1 MKKEMDSNL
10 LLPKR
15 RHRKTY
21 LIMKNMLILL
31 FVFNLG
37 LHAKG
42 LSQEVKKARYIN
54 ATLVE
59 VFEDLKEQS
68 GFGILYKLHELEADV
83 RVNLDKENA
92 TVQEVLNEV
101 LRNTDMHFK
110 LQDDVIVIYKE
121 KTAFIQKKDDKL
133 IKGKIL
139 DENGDPL
146 PGANIIVQET
156 GSGTITD
163 TKGEFVLNV
172 KTLPVTLN
180 VTFIGFETK
189 KIKLENNEY
198 LKLKLISALNDLM
211 EVVVTG
217 YGEIE
222 KRKLSSS
229 VSTIKGED
237 VIELGTSN
245 VDQMLEGKIAGLVSM
260 ENTGTPGAAP
270 KIRIRGNSSITGNRE
285 PLWVVDGI
293 ILDDPVEISAAE
305 LNSADHVNLIGN
317 AISSLNPEDI
327 ERIDVLKDASATA
340 IYGTKAANGVI
351 VVTTK
356 KGKGGGMNVQYTN
369 RFSIKTR
376 ADYDQLNLMNSADR
390 IAVSH
395 EINERGLNYLT
406 LPAPTS
412 YEGALY
418 DWQNHNITFEQFQA
432 QVTKF
437 QKANTDWFDLLFENS
452 LSQKHNVSF
461 SGSSGKVNYYASLS
475 YQDDQGTVKG
485 EGYTKYNAFTK
496 LNFRFNE
503 KLNLQLSLRV
513 ADSER
518 DYLHSSIDAY
528 KYAYNTSRALAPYDE
543 NGDLA
548 FYNRS
553 NGYKNSY
560 LRYNV
565 LNEIAHSSRDIE
577 NRSWNFASNLKYKL
591 TDWLSYENVMG
602 YNVSNT
608 EEVASVDNQT
618 YYVSSLRKCNLEDFD
633 LFDDELAEKTIMPFG
648 GILSRNTTSNT
659 SYTFRNSIRMNKRFQ
674 KNEFNVNLG
683 TEIRSNSYE
692 GYQLTRG
699 GYYPERGMTFAQIDH
714 SKYEQYAAWVKDHG
728 DVATD
733 NTQNYLSYYATFI
746 YAYDN
751 RYSVNFNYRT
761 DGSNAFGQDESNKFL
776 PVYSTSFRWNG
787 HNEKFLENVNWLNN
801 LALRASYGIQGN
813 VHPSMTPNL
822 IVKQEAID
830 PISGEFGSSIDRLP
844 NPTLRW
850 EKTKSSNVGL
860 DLGLFS
866 NKFTLTAE
874 YYHKKGEDQ
883 IISKRVS
890 KISGVNSIAINA
902 GDIVNKG
909 YELAIGATLMQKK
922 DFVLSTNIIG
932 FKNTNEVLTSSNE
945 DTYTWHDYV
954 EGNAYLPGNPVDGFY
969 SYRFG
974 GLDDKGL
981 PTFEGIDP
989 EDGAT
994 KEERFEKMFVYSGQR
1009 TPDVSGSFSLF
1020 AKYKRV
1026 RINCLFAYSLGA
1038 KIRLNDLY
1046 SNYGQKLPQPY
1057 QNMTADFVNRW
1068 QKKGDENNT
1077 VIPSL
1082 SSDPLDFIFS
1092 KYEDY
1097 IGSNFWQMYND
1108 ADIRV
1113 VSGDYLKLNN
1123 VSVAYDLGKRVC
1135 EKLKVKHITLRAEG
1149 RCLYTWASK
1158 ELNGQDPDHASFGF
1172 NTVPTTPTYSFG
1184 VDVKF

>member
-1 MKKEMDSNL
+1 MDSSL

-15 RHRKTY
+15 RHRKIY

-369 RFSIKTR
+369 RFSVKTKPS
-376 ADYDQLNLMNSADR
+376 YDQLNLMNSADR
-390 IAVSH
+390 IAVSQ
-395 EINERGLNYLT
+395 EIFERGLSYLT

-412 YEGALY
+412 FEGAMY
-418 DWQNHNITFEQFQA
+418 DWWSHSITFDEYQA
-432 QVTKF
+432 QLLKY
-437 QKANTDWFDLLFENS
+437 QKQNTDWFDVLFENS

-461 SGSSGKVNYYASLS
+461 SGSSGKLNYYASLS

-485 EGYTKYNAFTK
+485 EEYKKYNAFTK
-496 LNFRFNE
+496 LIFKFNK
-503 KLNLQLSLRV
+503 KLSLQLSLR
-513 ADSER
+513 ASDSNK
-518 DYLHSSIDAY
+518 DYLHTSVDAY
-528 KYAYNTSRALAPYDE
+528 QYAYKTSRALAPYDE
-543 NGDLA
+543 NGDLL

-553 NGYKNSY
+553 NGNNGTY

-565 LNEIAHSSRDIE
+565 LGEIANSGREIE
-577 NRSWNFASNLKYKL
+577 NRSWNLSSFLKYKV
-591 TDWLSYENVMG
+591 TDWLRYENTIG

-608 EEVASVDNQT
+608 TEESYVNNQS
-618 YYVSSLRKCNLEDFD
+618 YYIAKLRRCNLEDFD
-633 LFDDELAEKTIMPFG
+633 VFDEGLAQETEMPFG
-648 GILSRNTTSNT
+648 GILNRNTTSNS
-659 SYTFRNSIRMNKRFQ
+659 SYTFRNSLRLHKRLS
-674 KNEFNVNLG
+674 KNEFDVNIG
-683 TEIRSNSYE
+683 NEIRSNTYS
-692 GYQLTRG
+692 GYQMSRG
-699 GYYPERGMTFAQIDH
+699 GYYPERGLTFAQIDH
-714 SKYEQYAAWVKDHG
+714 TRYPKYASWVKRNPDKAINN
-728 DVATD
+728 V
-733 NTQNYLSYYATFI
+733 QNYLSYYATFI

-761 DGSNAFGQDESNKFL
+761 DGSNAFGQAKSNKFL
-776 PVYSTSFRWNG
+776 PVYSSSFRWNG
-787 HNEKFLENVNWLNN
+787 HNERFMANVNWISN
-801 LALRASYGIQGN
+801 LSLRGSYGIQGS
-813 VHPSMTPNL
+813 VHPDMTPNL
-822 IVKQEAID
+822 IVKQEPID
-830 PISGEFGSSIDRLP
+830 PISTEFGSSIVRLP
-844 NPTLRW
+844 NPKLRW
-850 EKTKSSNVGL
+850 EKTKSYNIGL
-860 DLGLFS
+860 DLGLFR

-883 IISKRVS
+883 IVSKRVS
-890 KISGVNSIAINA
+890 SISGVNSISINA

-909 YELAIGATLMQKK
+909 YELAINATLLEKNV
-922 DFVLSTNIIG
+922 FLLSTNIIG
-932 FKNTNEVLTSSNE
+932 FKNTNEVLTSNNE
-945 DTYTWHDYV
+945 DTYTWMDYV
-954 EGNAYLPGNPVDGFY
+954 SGNAYLPGNPVDGFY

-974 GLDDKGL
+974 GLNDKGL

-1009 TPDVSGSFSLF
+1009 TPDVSGSFSVF
-1020 AKYKRV
+1020 AKYKRL
-1026 RINCLFAYSLGA
+1026 RLNCLFSYSLGA
-1038 KIRLNDLY
+1038 KIRLNNLY
-1046 SNYGQKLPQPY
+1046 SAMGQRLPQPY

-1068 QKKGDENNT
+1068 RQAGDEDHKI
-1077 VIPSL
+1077 IPTL
-1082 SSDPLDFIFS
+1082 SSDKMSVRTS
-1092 KYEDY
+1092 KYENY
-1097 IGSNFWQMYND
+1097 IGNNFWQMYNH
-1108 ADIRV
+1108 ADMRV
-1113 VSGDYLKLNN
+1113 VSADYLKLSNITL
-1123 VSVAYDLGKRVC
+1123 AYDLSDGLCK
-1135 EKLKVKHITLRAEG
+1135 KLRLKHVTLRAEG
-1149 RCLYTWASK
+1149 RSLHTWASK
-1158 ELNGQDPDHASFGF
+1158 ELNGQDPDHASFGY
-1172 NTVPTTPTYSFG
+1172 NTVPATPTYSFG
-1184 VDVKF
+1184 VDIKF

>member
-1 MKKEMDSNL
+1 
-10 LLPKR
+10 
-15 RHRKTY
+15 
-21 LIMKNMLILL
+21 MKNMLILL

-356 KGKGGGMNVQYTN
+356 KGKGGGMNVRYTN

-376 ADYDQLNLMNSADR
+376 PNYDQLNLMNSADR

-395 EINERGLNYLT
+395 EIYERGLEYLT

-437 QKANTDWFDLLFENS
+437 QKQNTDWFDLLFENS

-461 SGSSGKVNYYASLS
+461 SGSSGKVNYYTSLS
-475 YQDDQGTVKG
+475 YQDDQGTVIG
-485 EGYTKYNAFTK
+485 EEYKKYNAFTK

-503 KLNLQLSLRV
+503 KLNLQLTMRV
-513 ADSER
+513 ADSNR

-543 NGDLA
+543 NGDLL

-553 NGYKNSY
+553 RGNKSTY
-560 LRYNV
+560 LQYNV
-565 LNEIAHSSRDIE
+565 LNEIAHSGREIE
-577 NRSWNFASNLKYKL
+577 NRSWNLSSFLKYQIY
-591 TDWLSYENVMG
+591 DWLSFENTMG

-608 EEVASVDNQT
+608 TEEAYVDNQT
-618 YYVSSLRKCNLEDFD
+618 YYISKLRKCNLADFD
-633 LFDDELAEKTIMPFG
+633 VFDQELAKESVMPFG
-648 GILSRNTTSNT
+648 GILKRNTTSNS
-659 SYTFRNSIRMNKRFQ
+659 SYTFRNAIRLKKRFK
-674 KNEFNVNLG
+674 KNELNVNLG
-683 TEIRSNSYE
+683 NEIRSNSYN
-692 GYQLTRG
+692 GYNFTRG
-699 GYYPERGMTFAQIDH
+699 GYYPNRGLTFAQIDQTRYP
-714 SKYEQYAAWVKDHG
+714 KYTSWVKYHP
-728 DVATD
+728 D
-733 NTQNYLSYYATFI
+733 NAIDNVQNYLSYYATFI

-761 DGSNAFGQDESNKFL
+761 DGSNAFGQAESNKFL

-787 HNEKFLENVNWLNN
+787 HNESFLENVNWLSQ
-801 LALRASYGIQGN
+801 LSLRGSYGIQGN

-822 IVKQEAID
+822 IVKQQPID
-830 PISGEFGSSIDRLP
+830 PVSTEFGSSIVRLP
-844 NPTLRW
+844 NPKLRW
-850 EKTKSSNVGL
+850 EKTKTYNIGL
-860 DLGLFS
+860 DLGLFK

-909 YELAIGATLMQKK
+909 YELAINATLLQKK
-922 DFVLSTNIIG
+922 DFLLSTNIIG
-932 FKNTNEVLTSSNE
+932 FKNTNEVLTSNNE
-945 DTYTWHDYV
+945 DTYTYHDYV
-954 EGNAYLPGNPVDGFY
+954 SGNAYLPGNPVDGFY

-974 GLDDKGL
+974 GLDKRGL

-1020 AKYKRV
+1020 AKYKRF

-1038 KIRLNDLY
+1038 KVRLNNLY
-1046 SNYGQKLPQPY
+1046 SNSGQRLAQPY

-1068 QKKGDENNT
+1068 RREGDEQHT
-1077 VIPSL
+1077 IIPTL
-1082 SSDPLDFIFS
+1082 SSEPMSINFSGYDEFIGDS
-1092 KYEDY
+1092 
-1097 IGSNFWQMYND
+1097 FWQMYNQ
-1108 ADIRV
+1108 ADMRV
-1113 VSGDYLKLNN
+1113 VSADYLKLNN
-1123 VSVAYDLGKRVC
+1123 VSISYDLGRGVC
-1135 EKLKVKHITLRAEG
+1135 EKLKVKHITLKAEG
-1149 RCLYTWASK
+1149 RSLHTWASK

-1184 VDVKF
+1184 VDIKF